1 MDRLAFRNRLARR
14 STASF
19 LWLLG
24 CAWQNPSHRD
34 LTVTPAMW
42 KHACTSI
49 CIHVGRTRRREILPN
64 PKISWCVPPIGP
76 KIGEGEEDPRQSM
89 CIIAGHAT
97 RLEHH
102 DFRSVRDEDKRST
115 VSSLAAVPIT
125 VGFRWVG
132 RQFASSRSSE
142 WSCWNRKT
150 QVRTTVKALPAT
162 LSPTD
167 RDFGSL
173 RARALLNYG
182 GFLRCRI
189 KVLYRM
195 RI

>member
-1 MDRLAFRNRLARR
+1 
-14 STASF
+14 
-19 LWLLG
+19 
-24 CAWQNPSHRD
+24 
-34 LTVTPAMW
+34 
-42 KHACTSI
+42 
-49 CIHVGRTRRREILPN
+49 
-64 PKISWCVPPIGP
+64 
-76 KIGEGEEDPRQSM
+76 M
-89 CIIAGHAT
+89 CIAGHAT

-132 RQFASSRSSE
+132 RQFASSRSSGHG
-142 WSCWNRKT
+142 WNRKT
-150 QVRTTVKALPAT
+150 QVRTTAQALPAT

-195 RI
+195 GISLLSSTLSLVCSKKTPRYVPSGRYDIFWIKWGGHLKRVILFLQGLWKLSHFEFCE